1 MAIRIIELSKL
12 NSETRNPELETKN
25 GLESGVRG
33 LETQNSELKTLMLRA
48 GKDISDVSETSK
60 QIIDDVKARG
70 DEALF
75 DYEKRF
81 TAVELSAETIRVT
94 KEEIAEAYSK
104 INKRLLKAIKHAA
117 KNIEKFHRKC
127 LPGEFEMKIE
137 KGVKA
142 GRLIR
147 PVGRAGLYIPGGKAV
162 YPSVMLMLSIP
173 AKVAGVNEI
182 VACTPLQKG
191 ANSLDVATLVAADIG
206 GVSEIY
212 KVGGA
217 QAIAALAYGTKTIKR
232 TDVIAGPGN
241 PYVSAAQ
248 KLVRNDVRIDFIPGP
263 SEGMVLADESAN
275 PMFVTLDL
283 LSEAEHGPDSAG
295 IVVTPSLELAQK
307 TREIAEQLIDA
318 LPEPGKGYVRANMAA
333 YSAIIVASSMDEAI
347 NFVNEYATEYLVLNV
362 REPKEVLAKIK
373 NAGTICLGEWT
384 PITAGNFIVG
394 PNAVLPTNSLAKYY
408 SGVNVDTFLRKPTYE
423 WCDEDGLKR
432 LSRDIG
438 RLADFEGFPMHTKS
452 VKSRFATDATS

>member
-12 NSETRNPELETKN
+12 NSETR
-25 GLESGVRG
+25 
-33 LETQNSELKTLMLRA
+33 NSELKTLMLRA

-248 KLVRNDVRIDFIPGP
+248 KLVRNDVRIDF
-263 SEGMVLADESAN
+263 
-275 PMFVTLDL
+275 
-283 LSEAEHGPDSAG
+283 
-295 IVVTPSLELAQK
+295 
-307 TREIAEQLIDA
+307 
-318 LPEPGKGYVRANMAA
+318 
-333 YSAIIVASSMDEAI
+333 
-347 NFVNEYATEYLVLNV
+347 
-362 REPKEVLAKIK
+362 
-373 NAGTICLGEWT
+373 
-384 PITAGNFIVG
+384 
-394 PNAVLPTNSLAKYY
+394 
-408 SGVNVDTFLRKPTYE
+408 
-423 WCDEDGLKR
+423 
-432 LSRDIG
+432 
-438 RLADFEGFPMHTKS
+438 
-452 VKSRFATDATS
+452 